1 MKQEIQRVNA
11 VGQQAWLEK
20 CPKIHEDSIILV
32 IMFHPALCIIFDIL
46 IFAHQIVENPLKL
59 RGILPNPP
67 CVAFQNPKTLHNSV
81 LARAI

>member
-1 MKQEIQRVNA
+1 
-11 VGQQAWLEK
+11 
-20 CPKIHEDSIILV
+20 
-32 IMFHPALCIIFDIL
+32 MFHPALCIIFDIL

-59 RGILPNPP
+59 TGILPNPP